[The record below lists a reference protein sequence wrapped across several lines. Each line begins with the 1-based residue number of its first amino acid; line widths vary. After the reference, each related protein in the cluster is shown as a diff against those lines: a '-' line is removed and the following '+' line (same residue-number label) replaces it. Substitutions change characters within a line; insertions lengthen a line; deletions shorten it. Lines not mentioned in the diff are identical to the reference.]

1 MALPKTLLPLTA
13 AAFALGTTEFVVVGL
28 LPTIASATSVS
39 VASAGILVT
48 AYAVGIAVGGPLL
61 AWLLRRRPPKSAL
74 EVLLGVFV
82 VAHVVMAV
90 AGSFEVLLVAR
101 VLAAATHGAFFG
113 IAAVLAVS
121 LVDESSKSRA
131 LGLMF
136 GGLTIATVL
145 GVPLGTLLGQ
155 ATSWRVPFVAIALM
169 GCVAAVWIAFVE
181 KSPSA
186 SDAVAEPRERAIDW
200 LALGRAFV
208 ATALGFGSMF
218 AVFTFITTFL
228 VEVAGI
234 AEGAVPGLL
243 LVYGLATAVGAV
255 VGGRA
260 GDRWPAQALPVVL
273 ALLTGVLVLFGLGGS
288 TPWAAVALLVLWG
301 LTGFALPP
309 LLQSRVIEIAGPGS
323 TLASTLN
330 VASFNVGIAL
340 GSIVGTVLVNAD
352 HIAWTPYAA
361 AIGTAAAVPFA
372 LRRRSRP
379 EAKPSDDGSAAA
391 VGQPALSSTITQPR
405 STHE

>member
-1 MALPKTLLPLTA
+1 MALPRTLLPLTA

-28 LPTIASATSVS
+28 LPTIAGATSVS
-39 VASAGILVT
+39 VASAGTLVT
-48 AYAVGIAVGGPLL
+48 AYAVGIAIGGPSL
-61 AWLLRRRPPKSAL
+61 AWLLRRRTPKSAL
-74 EVLLGVFV
+74 LALLGLFAA
-82 VAHVVMAV
+82 AHVVMA
-90 AGSFEVLLVAR
+90 AATSFEVLLVAR

-155 ATSWRVPFVAIALM
+155 ATSWRVPFAAIALM
-169 GCVAAVWIAFVE
+169 GIAAAIWIAFVE

-186 SDAVAEPRERAIDW
+186 GDPPPEPEERPSVDW
-200 LALGRAFV
+200 VALGRAFV

-218 AVFTFITTFL
+218 VVFTFVTTYL
-228 VEVAGI
+228 VEVTGI
-234 AEGAVPGLL
+234 PEGAVPALL
-243 LVYGLATAVGAV
+243 LVYGLATAAGALL
-255 VGGRA
+255 GGRA
-260 GDRWPAQALPVVL
+260 GDRWPAKSLPAVLILLSAVL
-273 ALLTGVLVLFGLGGS
+273 ALFGLGGS
-288 TPWAAVALLVLWG
+288 TPWAAITLLVLWG

-309 LLQSRVIEIAGPGS
+309 LLQARVIEVAGPGS

-340 GSIVGTVLVNAD
+340 GSIIGTVLVNAD
-352 HIAWTPYAA
+352 HISWTPYVA

-372 LRRRSRP
+372 VRRVSHP
-379 EAKPSDDGSAAA
+379 LSVPPTIGNPAAA
-391 VGQPALSSTITQPR
+391 SIATP
-405 STHE
+405 